1 MRIRLAKFTKL
12 GAKRLFEAGVK
23 AGSAKHLEA
32 EIEARRAKRDGPQ
45 GDLVTPADWRHHQRP

>member
-23 AGSAKHLEA
+23 AGSADWQRIQNATRYTALAQDRFKGFW
-32 EIEARRAKRDGPQ
+32 RD
-45 GDLVTPADWRHHQRP
+45 